1 MKDTEAAILVTK
13 LRAGKKLVT
22 RFQEES
28 WGLRYLGDGCYLK
41 WSRRYEPDGREEE
54 SQETMSEEGL
64 LSFLITHFRYD
75 VMAARLVD

>member
-13 LRAGKKLVT
+13 LRAGKRLVT

-28 WGLRYLGDGCYLK
+28 WGVKYVGDGRYLK

-54 SQETMSEEGL
+54 SEETMSEEAL
-64 LSFLITHFRYD
+64 LAFLKVHFRYE